1 MACVGHGAATAL
13 FEMFSA
19 GRQESSIVPE
29 RLGAYTHCL
38 KEAVH
43 GAGAVRCNR
52 GHCPVL
58 IYTLK
63 KLNQATFPAQ
73 QPNTEAFHVQAA
85 R

>member
-1 MACVGHGAATAL
+1 MACVGHGAAMAL

-19 GRQESSIVPE
+19 GRQESSIVPK
-29 RLGAYTHCL
+29 RLGAYTHRL
-38 KEAVH
+38 KEPVH
-43 GAGAVRCNR
+43 GTGAVCCNR

-63 KLNQATFPAQ
+63 KLNWATFPAQ
-73 QPNTEAFHVQAA
+73 QPNTEAFHVETA